1 MTRDFKIETDSSIL
15 GDENVG
21 RCDLSG
27 KMSAWEITETLQRV
41 DSRIYQ
47 NLNDF
52 VLPKV
57 QS

>member
-1 MTRDFKIETDSSIL
+1 MTRDFKIETNSSIL

-27 KMSAWEITETLQRV
+27 KMSAWEITETLQGV
-41 DSRIYQ
+41 DSRISE
-47 NLNDF
+47 NLNVF
-52 VLPKV
+52 VFPKD

>member
-1 MTRDFKIETDSSIL
+1 MTRDFKIETNSSIL

-41 DSRIYQ
+41 DSRISE
-47 NLNDF
+47 NLNVF
-52 VLPKV
+52 VFPKD